1 MSQQGEINM
10 AIDEVP
16 RQDPHPQG
24 SGHTAKFVAIF
35 VVLAALA
42 VGLFLTFSHV
52 STVRGSLEAQQAAM
66 QKNLSAQIDQQFS
79 TRMAALESSNAQ
91 QLEAVRK
98 EIDNASKRTGS
109 TGRELKKARAMV
121 EKLQVDQQQQADQLK
136 QELARKADQQQVGA
150 LSQDVSATRSDLDS
164 TKKVLESTRADL
176 GMARSEFGTLIAR
189 NHDEIETLRKLGE
202 RDYFEFTLARN
213 TLARVAGVGLT
224 LKKTNVKRHRFN
236 FVLEAD
242 DMQIEKK
249 DRTVNEPMFF
259 YIGGSKRPY
268 ELVVNKVQSNQVTGY
283 VSAPKGT
290 VQVATR

>member
-1 MSQQGEINM
+1 M

-42 VGLFLTFSHV
+42 VGLFLTISHV
-52 STVRGSLEAQQAAM
+52 SAVRGSLEAQQAAM

-202 RDYFEFTLARN
+202 RDYFEFTLTRN

>member
-1 MSQQGEINM
+1 
-10 AIDEVP
+10 
-16 RQDPHPQG
+16 
-24 SGHTAKFVAIF
+24 
-35 VVLAALA
+35 
-42 VGLFLTFSHV
+42 
-52 STVRGSLEAQQAAM
+52 M

-202 RDYFEFTLARN
+202 RDYFEFTLTRN

>member
-1 MSQQGEINM
+1 M
-10 AIDEVP
+10 AIDEVS

-42 VGLFLTFSHV
+42 VGLFLTISHV

-202 RDYFEFTLARN
+202 RDYFEFTLTRN